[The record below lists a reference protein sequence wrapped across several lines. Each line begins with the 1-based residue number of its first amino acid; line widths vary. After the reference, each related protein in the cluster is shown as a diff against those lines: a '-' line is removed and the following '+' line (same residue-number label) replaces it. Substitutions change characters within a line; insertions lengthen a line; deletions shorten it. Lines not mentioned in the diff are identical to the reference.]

1 MKNLILVLFVAILA
15 FATSCAQPPKPL
27 MGKQVQFESE
37 DGLLITADLYDLED
51 KTAPLIVLFH
61 QAGFSRG
68 EYREIAPKLNKLG
81 FRCLAID
88 QRSGKEVNGV
98 INETNKRAT
107 ESNMPTEYIHALPDL
122 VSAVNYSKT
131 NLAADKI
138 IIWGSSYSAALV
150 MYLGAK
156 YKNDITGILAFS
168 PGEYFKIGNQTFSSY
183 ASGITK
189 PVFITSAKNEQTYW
203 QAIYDA
209 IPGEKYFYL
218 PKTEG
223 VHGSRALWSSNEGN
237 ELCWEEVTEF
247 LNKIK

>member
-1 MKNLILVLFVAILA
+1 M
-15 FATSCAQPPKPL
+15 TSCAQNTQHFE
-27 MGKQVQFESE
+27 GKQIEFKSV
-37 DGLLITADLYDLED
+37 DGLLITADIYEIED
-51 KTAPLIVLFH
+51 KNAPLIILFH

-88 QRSGKEVNGV
+88 QRSGEGVNGV
-98 INETNKRAT
+98 VNETNKRAL
-107 ESNMPTEYIHALPDL
+107 EENKATEYIHALPDL
-122 VSAVNYSKT
+122 EAAVSYSKSELKA
-131 NLAADKI
+131 NKI

-156 YKNDITGILAFS
+156 YKNDIAGILAFS

-183 ASGITK
+183 ASGITR
-189 PVFITSAKNEQTYW
+189 PVFISSSKKEQSSW

-218 PKTEG
+218 PESEG
-223 VHGSRALWSSNEGN
+223 FHGSRALWKSKEGN
-237 ELCWEEVTEF
+237 EACWKAVTEF
-247 LNKIK
+247 LVRIK